1 MGVGNGGPWLM
12 DTTTTSMPVAT
23 YSAIHHPP
31 SPPVILR
38 KWENEGI
45 YTLWW
50 WSWPRL
56 LLWCRDALNSYVFCP
71 NLPRTWERNRFSI
84 PSRCLQFPLHLP
96 ENAFFAS
103 WYCWIPLQNYRI
115 YLMAKLLDIFEY
127 LSQHPTCVSSKKK
140 RKTSNLSFH
149 FLPQVKRYNS
159 WRLSFG
165 V

>member
-12 DTTTTSMPVAT
+12 DTTTTSTPVAT

-103 WYCWIPLQNYRI
+103 WYCWIPLNSPPELPNLPHGKVARYFWI
-115 YLMAKLLDIFEY
+115 PF
-127 LSQHPTCVSSKKK
+127 S
-140 RKTSNLSFH
+140 TSNVCFFQKKTENIESL
-149 FLPQVKRYNS
+149 LPFS
-159 WRLSFG
+159 SPS
-165 V
+165 